1 MGEKTKNALIA
12 LLIIGLVSMTI
23 AYAAL
28 TQQLQINAG
37 AKVLNKSATWDIH
50 FANVVAGTPVGYA
63 SISQGK
69 SLTGTGTTT
78 LSGLEVTLKA
88 PGDSL
93 SYTFDVVN
101 NGSINAKINTN
112 GVSIPNIANLT
123 VTGSEGDVAIVKSN
137 LEYSLVYATGDVNA
151 GQTPA
156 AGDTLAAGQSRK
168 LKLTISYK
176 SNATSLPSNDVTVS
190 GINAHIDYIQDS
202 PSN

>member
-123 VTGSEGDVAIVKSN
+123 VTGSEGDVAIVKSIPMKKYPINKNNNKNIKN
-137 LEYSLVYATGDVNA
+137 L
-151 GQTPA
+151 
-156 AGDTLAAGQSRK
+156 
-168 LKLTISYK
+168 
-176 SNATSLPSNDVTVS
+176 
-190 GINAHIDYIQDS
+190 
-202 PSN
+202 